1 MIRSPWHRTAG
12 WLPEE
17 AAAELQRRRAEL
29 ISQFRRRSE
38 ARGVPLAA
46 QGDIVDDAIAA
57 VVMESSRGIE
67 NEQHLLG
74 AFWSAVDIRCKRHH
88 EGRHFTRLGSRQRVE
103 FDAAVASV
111 AGIGG
116 PFEAVELTDRMARAA
131 DLIAE
136 LDARERQVFAVMAVY
151 GVGPLPASRHLG
163 ITHGEARS
171 AARSAKAKLEH
182 VAAIAAKGRMCNY
195 RSNAI
200 AADAAGE
207 ASDHDAGR
215 ARAHVNACVPC
226 GRLYR
231 KLRREMRGRDFQRAA
246 AAAFL
251 PLPAPLAHL
260 GGLGRLGAWF
270 QHHTPGIPHGSTD
283 RAAELLGGAGAV
295 KVAAVGT
302 AVVIAGGTLTSH
314 IVHSVVDSHS
324 PARRHHADHL
334 LRRTSPQTSESA
346 DSAGAWA
353 RAWAN
358 PTAAT
363 VPAASR
369 PVDRSTAVSSRRER
383 VPARHSSQPPP
394 SKSLGYLALDSSSTA
409 GSGSTSPS
417 SSGSSS
423 SVRATVASVDRSAP
437 ASTATSSSST
447 EASPQPT
454 SPDNRGTSGAGL
466 GYLGQ

>member
-1 MIRSPWHRTAG
+1 MIRSPWHRAAG
-12 WLPEE
+12 WSPEE

-38 ARGVPLAA
+38 ARGVPVVAHE
-46 QGDIVDDAIAA
+46 DIVDDAITA

-111 AGIGG
+111 AAIGG

-171 AARSAKAKLEH
+171 AARSAKFKLEH

-195 RSNAI
+195 RSSAI

-226 GRLYR
+226 GRVYR

-260 GGLGRLGAWF
+260 GGFGRLAAWF
-270 QHHTPGIPHGSTD
+270 EQHTPRVLPHGGGE
-283 RAAELLGGAGAV
+283 RAAEVLGGAGAV
-295 KVAAVGT
+295 KVATAGALIAAAGT
-302 AVVIAGGTLTSH
+302 TFAGH
-314 IVHSVVDSHS
+314 IVHTTFGSHA
-324 PARRHHADHL
+324 PAHHRAAHIA
-334 LRRTSPQTSESA
+334 RETSSESFQRA
-346 DSAGAWA
+346 SLAS
-353 RAWAN
+353 AWAN
-358 PTAAT
+358 PTAT
-363 VPAASR
+363 IIPASPRAA
-369 PVDRSTAVSSRRER
+369 DRSTAPSSRRITAHVN
-383 VPARHSSQPPP
+383 VPAPP
-394 SKSLGYLALDSSSTA
+394 SKSLGYLALGSSSA
-409 GSGSTSPS
+409 GGSESGSPS
-417 SSGSSS
+417 SSTSSS
-423 SVRATVASVDRSAP
+423 PARATVASVDKP
-437 ASTATSSSST
+437 ASSSPSTSSPSS
-447 EASPQPT
+447 EPSSPPAQ
-454 SPDNRGTSGAGL
+454 SGGGIGL